1 MDKLLSFEGLE
12 LIVTFVA
19 AILASSGFWIF
30 MEKRTDSKDLSRR
43 LLIGLAHDRIVYLC
57 LLYIERRCVTQD
69 EYENLIE
76 YLYKPYREMG
86 GNGTAERLV
95 AEVNKLT
102 IVRTQSY
109 SLERKPEDEVK

>member
-1 MDKLLSFEGLE
+1 MDKLLSFEGIE
-12 LIVTFVA
+12 LVVTFFT
-19 AILASSGFWIF
+19 AILASSGFWVF
-30 MEKRTDSKDLSRR
+30 MTKRADSKDLSRR

-102 IVRTQSY
+102 IVRTQTY
-109 SLERKPEDEVK
+109 NIERKDNETQ